1 MNYPDYEKIN
11 AMALT
16 VACPHPLCGAP
27 VNEPCETGS
36 TGEGLPHYARYELA
50 VAPAVEEAVQ
60 KFAEPEP
67 EGKELLL
74 TLHTLGGTRDRSYR
88 LDIVT
93 DEESRFARLTV
104 EQFAALLAG
113 DQIKVQ
119 AEL

>member
-16 VACPHPLCGAP
+16 VTCPHPLCGAP

-50 VAPAVEEAVQ
+50 VTPPVEEAVQ
-60 KFAEPEP
+60 KFAEPRS
-67 EGKELLL
+67 KELLL

-93 DEESRFARLTV
+93 DEESRFAKLTV
-104 EQFAALLAG
+104 DQFTALLAG

>member
-16 VACPHPLCGAP
+16 VACPHHLCGAP
-27 VNEPCETGS
+27 VGEPCETGS

-50 VAPAVEEAVQ
+50 VAPAVDEAVQ
-60 KFAEPEP
+60 KFAEP

-74 TLHTLGGTRDRSYR
+74 TLHVLDDTQRRSYR

-93 DEESRFARLTV
+93 DEESRFAKLTV
-104 EQFAALLAG
+104 DQFAALLAG